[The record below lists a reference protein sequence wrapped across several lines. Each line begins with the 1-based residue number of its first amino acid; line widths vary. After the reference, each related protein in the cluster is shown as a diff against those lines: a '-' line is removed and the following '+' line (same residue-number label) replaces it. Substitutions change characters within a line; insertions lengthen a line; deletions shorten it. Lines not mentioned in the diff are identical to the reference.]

1 MTEHHAIPEFTIRG
15 TTVDDVPRILTF
27 IRELA
32 TYEKLADEVVATEEL
47 LREHLFGP
55 RPAAEV
61 VFGEL
66 AGQPV
71 AFALYFRY
79 FSTFLG
85 RPGIYLEDLYV
96 DPALRG
102 RGIGTAMLEYLA
114 FLAREEGCGRLEWW
128 VLDWNE
134 PARSF
139 YRSIGAE
146 SMDDW
151 TVHRVSG
158 EELTRLAR
166 RFDPAS
172 LVREAPDAPRGE
184 RR

>member
-1 MTEHHAIPEFTIRG
+1 MIEQHFISDFRIRATTI
-15 TTVDDVPRILTF
+15 DDVPRILAF

-32 TYEKLADEVVATEEL
+32 EYEKLANSVVATEEL

-55 RPAAEV
+55 HPAAEV
-61 VFGEL
+61 VFGEIS
-66 AGQPV
+66 GQPI
-71 AFALYFRY
+71 AFALYFRN

-85 RPGIYLEDLYV
+85 RPGIYLEDLFV
-96 DPALRG
+96 DPSLRG
-102 RGIGTAMLEYLA
+102 RGIGTAMLAYLA
-114 FLAREEGCGRLEWW
+114 SLARERGYGRLEWW

-146 SMDDW
+146 PMEDW

-158 EELTRLAR
+158 EDLTRLAG
-166 RFDPAS
+166 RFDPAC
-172 LVREAPDAPRGE
+172 LVPSISSATG
-184 RR
+184 

>member
-1 MTEHHAIPEFTIRG
+1 MAPMNAHHSIPDFHIRR
-15 TTVDDVPRILTF
+15 TTVEDVPRILTF

-32 TYEKLADEVVATEEL
+32 AYEKLANEVVATEEL

-71 AFALYFRY
+71 AFALYFRN

-96 DPALRG
+96 DPSLRG
-102 RGIGTAMLEYLA
+102 RGVGTAMLAYLA
-114 FLAREEGCGRLEWW
+114 FLAQEEGCGRLEWW

-146 SMDDW
+146 PMEDW

-158 EELTRLAR
+158 EDLTRLAAR
-166 RFDPAS
+166 LDPACV
-172 LVREAPDAPRGE
+172 VREAPRG
-184 RR
+184 